1 MSGTR
6 RSKYQ
11 RRRGRGGRRR
21 CCYDRRRWKSGA
33 GSSGSMFINMN
44 TMILVVGI
52 AFLHDGGCWVAG
64 FSSPAAIGSK
74 NRSSSSA
81 GFLPLDAA
89 ARVDGAASL
98 EQPQGGA
105 ARRLQRRGD
114 DAQRSTISPSSQQ
127 HNNNN
132 NNDNN
137 NDNTQKRKS
146 FTSTVPPSSRGNTS
160 SNNSKTKEHKSYN
173 DGTRA
178 FNAQLTTCN
187 DAASLLAAFVQRTTT
202 ATTTATSSTS
212 SVAASSP
219 SSSAATHLAGAGKMN
234 SVNFSTILHRL
245 AKLVSFPTNPSSLAT
260 TTTTTTTTAATSSK
274 TTNNNTE
281 DDDDNTE
288 RKRARTLS
296 DPRFA
301 LLLCA
306 MSEKVCGV
314 NPDLSVKDGR
324 EILLQYNNNNNNVA
338 LIDDDDDD
346 DAVEEADNILNDI
359 IVASGGGIVANSG
372 QRRRNGKQSSLSS
385 SSLSS
390 SSRTTTTRRIALAKD
405 AMTQLTSSPSSSS
418 SSSSSNNNEPLASF
432 AFTSRESS
440 NVCWALAKLRFTPPG
455 NNGGNNGDAALPV
468 GRVLPHNNEDN
479 DDTTGNDEEEE
490 GVSLFVSRDEMAL
503 GVLQSSMLV
512 RMKLYEEAINR
523 SNSNSGGSS
532 SSSDSWIPE
541 LSRLS
546 GRIFDL
552 IAVRV
557 IEDYEARRKQ
567 QQQQQQQHPTAGGA
581 NAQEMASILWAYAK
595 VRRGNDKLFN
605 TVGSELIRQ
614 TPTNLGVVDNNVVMM
629 TKGEGARK
637 KNDSKIISSSS
648 SSSIIVGPKPQE
660 LSNTI
665 WAFATA
671 GVRSETQVNLVKYL
685 ADALDVGCG
694 QFFGHSFK
702 PQERSNIAWALATLH
717 SKRGSSSSSTTT
729 TTTTTTATDND
740 DNPMLRATED
750 DGIVRNLRWVAK
762 SLIENIVSY
771 KPQEM
776 SNSVWAFATVGFGYD
791 EACGT
796 NSHNDYIHVTTD
808 DPRRDRI
815 IIFDAL
821 EVIAENAVKR
831 LDKFKAQE
839 LNNLAWGF
847 ARLGHRSEKAEKLFA
862 GVAKELVQRTYQFK
876 PQDIGTTLWSLA
888 TAGCYD
894 YEAFNAGASRLNT
907 RQIRSFKPQE
917 MSNTVWAIA
926 TAGFA
931 PKHTRA
937 FDTTLVPTS
946 QRPTHDMITQDPI
959 TECFAAVASET
970 MRRPYDYKDQELKD
984 VLWSFSKAGVRHP
997 ILFQKIAK
1005 HLIGSA
1011 GRGLSTFSSQGLGN
1025 TLWSFAKQ
1033 AQLSLEVIETLGDS
1047 VKLVST
1053 GRLAVYETS
1062 CLDNGEDVVK
1072 RLFATAA
1079 EAGIRMGLNRFT
1091 NQDLSNTVWAYST
1104 LGILHTGFFK
1114 QAENEVVS
1122 RLRRKGYKFRGQEI
1136 ANIIWS
1142 FATLNA
1148 QPDLSMVDAL
1158 STFVVEQCR
1167 GSNGMVN
1174 EQSIV
1179 KLFGQRQELA
1189 NVAWSCA
1196 VIGRYPK
1203 ELMDIVYMGLLGTA
1217 NDPKHMK
1224 QLFND
1229 NGLEK
1234 STIMTLYYVQVA
1246 AQVEAPELHLS
1257 LPMGFP
1263 NGWGEGDDE
1272 SNQSSGGG
1280 SSENDFIELS
1290 SSMLT
1295 LTISKLQKAVSGTFD
1310 KIGFKNVLE
1319 HVIDASEISNGYENN
1334 GQHSPKQFLSIDIAN
1349 VDKLI
1354 GIEVDGPG
1362 HFVRLIDDSSSSLLS
1377 TTTAKSS
1384 TTTTITN
1391 MDDSRQQFAD
1401 RGQNRVNGP
1410 TILKHRLLTHLGWD
1424 IIHLPYWEYQ
1434 EFAGNIERE
1443 KRYCQGLLEKCN
1455 NWK

>member
-1 MSGTR
+1 
-6 RSKYQ
+6 
-11 RRRGRGGRRR
+11 
-21 CCYDRRRWKSGA
+21 
-33 GSSGSMFINMN
+33 
-44 TMILVVGI
+44 MILVVGI
-52 AFLHDGGCWVAG
+52 AGAFLHDGAGDGCSVAG

-74 NRSSSSA
+74 NGSSSSA

-105 ARRLQRRGD
+105 ARRLRQRGD
-114 DAQRSTISPSSQQ
+114 DAQRSTTSPSSQ
-127 HNNNN
+127 HHD
-132 NNDNN
+132 NDNN
-137 NDNTQKRKS
+137 NNQKQKQKS
-146 FTSTVPPSSRGNTS
+146 FTSAVPPSSRGNNP
-160 SNNSKTKEHKSYN
+160 NNSKTKEHKSYN

-178 FNAQLTTCN
+178 FNAQLTTCI
-187 DAASLLAAFVQRTTT
+187 DAASLLAAFVERTTTTTTT
-202 ATTTATSSTS
+202 ATTTTAPSSTS
-212 SVAASSP
+212 SVASSSP
-219 SSSAATHLAGAGKMN
+219 SSAATHLAGAGKMN

-245 AKLVSFPTNPSSLAT
+245 AKLVSFPTSTNPSSLAT
-260 TTTTTTTTAATSSK
+260 ATTATITTTATSSSSSSK
-274 TTNNNTE
+274 MTTNNNTE
-281 DDDDNTE
+281 DDDDDNTE

-306 MSEKVCGV
+306 MAEKACGV
-314 NPDLSVKDGR
+314 NADLSVKDGR
-324 EILLQYNNNNNNVA
+324 EILLRYNNDNNMA
-338 LIDDDDDD
+338 LINDDDDDDD
-346 DAVEEADNILNDI
+346 DAAAVEEADDILNDI
-359 IVASGGGIVANSG
+359 IVASGGGGIVANSG
-372 QRRRNGKQSSLSS
+372 QRRRRRRNGKQSSSSSS
-385 SSLSS
+385 SSLST
-390 SSRTTTTRRIALAKD
+390 SSRTTTNTTTRRIALAKD
-405 AMTQLTSSPSSSS
+405 AMTQLTSSSSSS
-418 SSSSSNNNEPLASF
+418 SNNNNNEPLASF

-455 NNGGNNGDAALPV
+455 NNGGYNGDAALPV
-468 GRVLPHNNEDN
+468 GRVLPHNEDN
-479 DDTTGNDEEEE
+479 DTTSNDDDDDEEE

-503 GVLQSSMLV
+503 DVLQSSMLV

-532 SSSDSWIPE
+532 SSSSSGSWIPE

-557 IEDYEARRKQ
+557 IEDYETRRKQ
-567 QQQQQQQHPTAGGA
+567 QRQQQQRQHPTAGGA

-629 TKGEGARK
+629 TKGEGAR

-729 TTTTTTATDND
+729 TTNNND

-771 KPQEM
+771 KPQEI

-808 DPRRDRI
+808 DPRRDRA

-821 EVIAENAVKR
+821 EVIAENAIKR

-862 GVAKELVQRTYQFK
+862 GVAKELVQRTWQFK

-907 RQIRSFKPQE
+907 RQIRTFKPQE

-1005 HLIGSA
+1005 HLVGSA

-1072 RLFATAA
+1072 RLFASAA

-1224 QLFND
+1224 ELFND

-1280 SSENDFIELS
+1280 GSENDFIELS

-1410 TILKHRLLTHLGWD
+1410 TILKHRLLTHLGWY

>member
-1 MSGTR
+1 M
-6 RSKYQ
+6 
-11 RRRGRGGRRR
+11 
-21 CCYDRRRWKSGA
+21 
-33 GSSGSMFINMN
+33 
-44 TMILVVGI
+44 MILVVVSI
-52 AFLHDGGCWVAG
+52 AGAILCGQIGLVDG
-64 FSSPAAIGSK
+64 FSSSPVTQRDITGVMSK
-74 NRSSSSA
+74 NRLSSTAALLSLNS
-81 GFLPLDAA
+81 A
-89 ARVDGAASL
+89 ARVDDAAAASL
-98 EQPQGGA
+98 EQPQSERGPP
-105 ARRLQRRGD
+105 RQQKQRRGT
-114 DAQRSTISPSSQQ
+114 AAAATQSSSSPSSH

-132 NNDNN
+132 QQQQ
-137 NDNTQKRKS
+137 QKQKLPLKNIP
-146 FTSTVPPSSRGNTS
+146 TSSRGNNNNTKIKENKS
-160 SNNSKTKEHKSYN
+160 SYYNHGNNFDA

-187 DAASLLAAFVQRTTT
+187 DATSLLAAFVERTTTTT
-202 ATTTATSSTS
+202 ATTTTASSSSSASSSTS
-212 SVAASSP
+212 T
-219 SSSAATHLAGAGKMN
+219 SSAATHLAGAGKMN

-245 AKLVSFPTNPSSLAT
+245 AKLVSFPTSPNNPSTSVT
-260 TTTTTTTTAATSSK
+260 TTTTSS
-274 TTNNNTE
+274 TTNTNAENE
-281 DDDDNTE
+281 LDNDNTE

-306 MSEKVCGV
+306 MAEYVCSV
-314 NPDLSVKDGR
+314 NTNLSVKDGKQ
-324 EILLQYNNNNNNVA
+324 ILYQYNLA
-338 LIDDDDDD
+338 LRSIVSGSSHDDDG
-346 DAVEEADNILNDI
+346 AVEEADNILNDI
-359 IVASGGGIVANSG
+359 IGASGGSVVVNNNKNYSL
-372 QRRRNGKQSSLSS
+372 QRRNNDGKQSSS
-385 SSLSS
+385 SSLTPTTTTTT
-390 SSRTTTTRRIALAKD
+390 TTTTRRSLAKD
-405 AMTQLTSSPSSSS
+405 TMTQLTSSSSSNNEPSSSS
-418 SSSSSNNNEPLASF
+418 SSSF

-455 NNGGNNGDAALPV
+455 GSSSDVALPV
-468 GRVLPHNNEDN
+468 GHLHNDVLNSSNKDE
-479 DDTTGNDEEEE
+479 DEEQDDDDDAR
-490 GVSLFVSRDEMAL
+490 SFVSRDEMSL
-503 GVLQSSMLV
+503 DILQSSMLV

-523 SNSNSGGSS
+523 SNNNSGGSS
-532 SSSDSWIPE
+532 GSWIPE

-546 GRIFDL
+546 GRVFDL

-557 IEDYEARRKQ
+557 IEDYETRRKQ
-567 QQQQQQQHPTAGGA
+567 HQSTAGGA

-614 TPTNLGVVDNNVVMM
+614 TPTNLGIVHNGVAVKT
-629 TKGEGARK
+629 TKGGS
-637 KNDSKIISSSS
+637 NNT
-648 SSSIIVGPKPQE
+648 VQGPKPQE

-685 ADALDVGCG
+685 ADVLDVGDG

-717 SKRGSSSSSTTT
+717 SKRGSSSSSSSSSSTTT
-729 TTTTTTATDND
+729 ENDND
-740 DNPMLRATED
+740 DNPILRATED

-771 KPQEM
+771 KPQEI

-808 DPRRDRI
+808 DPGRDKA

-821 EVIAENAVKR
+821 EVIAENAIKR
-831 LDKFKAQE
+831 LDRFKAQE

-847 ARLGHRSEKAEKLFA
+847 ARLGHRSEKAERLFV
-862 GVAKELVQRTYQFK
+862 GVAKELVQRTWQFK

-894 YEAFNAGASRLNT
+894 YEAFNAGASRLNI
-907 RQIRSFKPQE
+907 RQIRTFKPQE

-946 QRPTHDMITQDPI
+946 QRPTHDMITTDPI

-997 ILFQKIAK
+997 ILFQKIAR
-1005 HLIGSA
+1005 HLVGMG

-1158 STFVVEQCR
+1158 SSYVVEQCR
-1167 GSNGMVN
+1167 GSNGRIE

-1263 NGWGEGDDE
+1263 NGWGEGDDDN
-1272 SNQSSGGG
+1272 NQLSGGGG
-1280 SSENDFIELS
+1280 SSENDYIELS

-1295 LTISKLQKAVSGTFD
+1295 LTVSKLQKAVSGTFD
-1310 KIGFKNVLE
+1310 KIGFNNILE

-1362 HFVRLIDDSSSSLLS
+1362 HFVRLVDGGSSSP
-1377 TTTAKSS
+1377 S
-1384 TTTTITN
+1384 TTTTTRTSTTTITT
-1391 MDDSRQQFAD
+1391 MDDLKEQFAD

-1434 EFAGNIERE
+1434 EFAGDSERE
-1443 KRYCQGLLEKCN
+1443 KKYCQSLLEKCN